1 MSRNRRYLSVLA
13 ASITMA
19 FGAASNANAA
29 ALPFDINPVSIAG
42 AGSTFTATDVSGSSS
57 ALIQQVGPSTQVETG
72 YLQFNLFT
80 NNGTN
85 VSNGTSRLVPTG
97 DIGAGPSTYNLYA
110 TFTAVVNGIS
120 GFGAGQSGTIG
131 AGDFNF
137 LLRADQGSTDVFTPA
152 TATVGG
158 GITPSIS
165 GTGDDIVL
173 AQGTSLSGSAGF
185 QQTSG
190 APIFSTLSTFIICNG
205 TAGQGVLGGLTV
217 AASSCGTFD
226 ARNYFVAPSPFYE
239 FNFTSTTA
247 GSANNLTLCATNPL
261 TCTPPNAT
269 LNGIVVDVNFVPE
282 PGTIA
287 LLGAGLFSLGFGW
300 RSRKTRT

>member
-1 MSRNRRYLSVLA
+1 
-13 ASITMA
+13 MA

-57 ALIQQVGPSTQVETG
+57 ALIRQTSASTQLETG
-72 YLQFNLFT
+72 YLQFNLFS

-97 DIGAGPSTYNLYA
+97 DIGAGPTTYNLYA
-110 TFTAVVNGIS
+110 AFSAVVNGIT

-137 LLRADQGSTDVFTPA
+137 TLLADQGSSDVFTPA
-152 TATVGG
+152 STSLIAGNDAT
-158 GITPSIS
+158 IS
-165 GTGDDIVL
+165 GTGNDIVL

-185 QQTSG
+185 QGTSG

-205 TAGQGVLGGLTV
+205 TTGQGLLGGEV
-217 AASSCGTFD
+217 VMASACGTFD
-226 ARNYFVAPSPFYE
+226 ATSYFVAPSPFYQ

-247 GSANNLTLCATNPL
+247 GSANNLTLCATDPT
-261 TCTPPNAT
+261 TCVVPNAT

-282 PGTIA
+282 PGTLA

-300 RSRKTRT
+300 RSRKMRT

>member
-1 MSRNRRYLSVLA
+1 
-13 ASITMA
+13 MA

-29 ALPFDINPVSIAG
+29 ALPFDINPTVLVG

-57 ALIQQVGPSTQVETG
+57 ALIQQGVGFQVETG
-72 YLQFNLFT
+72 YLQFNAFS

-85 VSNGTSRLVPTG
+85 VPNGTSRLVPTG
-97 DIGAGPSTYNLYA
+97 DLGAGPSTYNLYA
-110 TFTAVVNGIS
+110 TFQATVTGIN
-120 GFGAGQSGTIG
+120 GFGPGQSGTIAPG
-131 AGDFNF
+131 GFNF
-137 LLRADQGSTDVFTPA
+137 TLLADAGSSDVFTPA
-152 TATVGG
+152 STSLIAGNVPT
-158 GITPSIS
+158 IS

-185 QQTSG
+185 QGTSG
-190 APIFSTLSTFIICNG
+190 APIFSTLSSFIICNG
-205 TAGQGVLGGLTV
+205 TAGQGVQGGATV

-226 ARNYFVAPSPFYE
+226 ARSYFVSPSPFYE

-247 GSANNLTLCATNPL
+247 GSANNLTLCASNPL
-261 TCTPPNAT
+261 TCVVPNAT

-282 PGTIA
+282 PGTLA

-300 RSRKTRT
+300 RSRKMRT